1 MAGFVKAGQ
10 DNWIEFHI
18 GIPQSASDWYEF
30 FGSKR
35 VVNLQLDG
43 DELDAV
49 LFGLAVFRKNHNE
62 LQQSLLNTLTELLR
76 HGAIMN
82 EISNDSP
89 KIKDYSL

>member
-1 MAGFVKAGQ
+1 MAGYVKLSE
-10 DNWIEFHI
+10 DNWLEFHI
-18 GIPQSASDWYEF
+18 GAPRSASKWHQSL
-30 FGSKR
+30 GNTR
-35 VVNLQLDG
+35 VITIQIDG

-49 LFGLAVFRKNHNE
+49 LFGLAVYRKNHNE
-62 LQQSLLNTLTELLR
+62 LQQSLLKTLTELLR